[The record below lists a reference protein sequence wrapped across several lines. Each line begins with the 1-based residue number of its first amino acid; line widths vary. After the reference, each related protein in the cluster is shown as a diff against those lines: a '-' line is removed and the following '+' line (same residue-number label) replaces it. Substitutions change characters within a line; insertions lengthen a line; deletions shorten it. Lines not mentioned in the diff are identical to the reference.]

1 MRDALADV
9 AIGVVHP
16 PGFVESVAGRL
27 PESDV
32 MNVAE
37 RLFGWWIRHALLVY
51 FVPDSKQTGDGRS
64 RGLTLRGLIGRPNYA
79 IAGPQAYFIGRSIV
93 FDPVTVCC
101 YVGIG
106 LEGRI
111 LGGHLDSFTGAI
123 LEAGDNLISNIV
135 DITGGL
141 TVAPRADY
149 L

>member
-1 MRDALADV
+1 MADV

-16 PGFVESVAGRL
+16 PGFVESVARRL

-32 MNVAE
+32 MDVTE
-37 RLFGWWIRHALLVY
+37 GLFGWWIGHALLIY
-51 FVPDSKQTGDGRS
+51 FVPNSKQTGDGRGG
-64 RGLTLRGLIGRPNYA
+64 GLTLRGLISRPDYA
-79 IAGPQAYFIGRSIV
+79 VAGPQAHFIGRSII
-93 FDPVTVCC
+93 FNPVAVCC
-101 YVGIG
+101 YVGVG

-111 LGGHLDSFTGAI
+111 LGGHLDSFTRAI
-123 LEAGDNLISNIV
+123 LEAGDDLVSDIV